1 MQHFAIGALALVLAL
16 VLPVNAHASQETSAT
31 AAPAANSMKIAID
44 PQTGK
49 LRPVNAK
56 EEAELAQAEAKLNQA
71 ATNSTKSKLK
81 TQQGMSSSMRTARAR
96 PQTDNQSLDTA
107 KLHANGAIQVR
118 VPQNL
123 DSQITARRGA
133 NGELIIEESN
143 QNGPEVVN
151 E

>member
-1 MQHFAIGALALVLAL
+1 
-16 VLPVNAHASQETSAT
+16 
-31 AAPAANSMKIAID
+31 MKVAID

-81 TQQGMSSSMRTARAR
+81 TQQGMSSGMRTARAR
-96 PQTDNQSLDTA
+96 PQTEDQSLDTA

-118 VPQNL
+118 VPQYL